1 MRVALFPLS
10 TVLFPQGVLP
20 LRVFEARYLDMVRDC
35 MREGTLF
42 GVCLIT
48 DSRASEVSR
57 TTALAEVG
65 CLARIDAWDMK
76 QLGLLHIRAVGQ
88 DRFRLLSTETQAD
101 GLVLGDVELIDPD
114 EDAPV
119 PPEHRPCVELLSR
132 ILDDLRTQYDERRI
146 AEDAPDQDDALAQ
159 LPFAEPFHMESSAW
173 VSNRLCEVL
182 PVPLKAKQRLMEL
195 TDAPTRLQI
204 VHTYLK
210 QHLADLTQPSPHCIG
225 AAASPAR
232 ATRRPKCVGFEPLR
246 RRGCG
251 PQRASNGRH
260 PRTHHEAVV
269 REFVPQLGQAP
280 FRSTCSAYRSAIAHL
295 VVRRPPRHRTREG
308 HEPPQ
313 MPLRQ
318 QSPATLRG
326 HDEQDERSPGAQRP
340 CRRIRNCPI
349 RPRPCHATVTATA
362 IAARG
367 APARATSHQGPSSC
381 M

>member
-48 DSRASEVSR
+48 DSRASDVSR
-57 TTALAEVG
+57 TTALADVG

-88 DRFRLLSTETQAD
+88 DRFRLLGTEMQAD
-101 GLVLGDVELIDPD
+101 GLVMGDVELIDPD
-114 EDAPV
+114 DDAPV

-132 ILDDLRTQYDERRI
+132 ILDDLRAQFDERRI
-146 AEDAPDQDDALAQ
+146 SEDAPDQDDALAQ
-159 LPFAEPFHMESSAW
+159 FPFAEPFHMESSAW

-210 QHLADLTQPSPHCIG
+210 QHAVLA
-225 AAASPAR
+225 
-232 ATRRPKCVGFEPLR
+232 
-246 RRGCG
+246 
-251 PQRASNGRH
+251 
-260 PRTHHEAVV
+260 
-269 REFVPQLGQAP
+269 
-280 FRSTCSAYRSAIAHL
+280 
-295 VVRRPPRHRTREG
+295 
-308 HEPPQ
+308 
-313 MPLRQ
+313 
-318 QSPATLRG
+318 
-326 HDEQDERSPGAQRP
+326 
-340 CRRIRNCPI
+340 
-349 RPRPCHATVTATA
+349 
-362 IAARG
+362 
-367 APARATSHQGPSSC
+367 
-381 M
+381 

>member
-42 GVCLIT
+42 GVCMIT
-48 DSRASEVSR
+48 DARTSEVSR

-88 DRFRLLSTETQAD
+88 DRFRLLRTQTQAD

-114 EDAPV
+114 DDAPV
-119 PPEHRPCVELLSR
+119 PPEHRPCVDLLSR
-132 ILDDLRTQYDERRI
+132 IMDDLRIQFEERRI
-146 AEDAPDQDDALAQ
+146 AEDAPDQDAALAQ
-159 LPFAEPFHMESSAW
+159 PPFAEPFHMDSSAW

-210 QHLADLTQPSPHCIG
+210 QHSVLA
-225 AAASPAR
+225 
-232 ATRRPKCVGFEPLR
+232 
-246 RRGCG
+246 
-251 PQRASNGRH
+251 
-260 PRTHHEAVV
+260 
-269 REFVPQLGQAP
+269 
-280 FRSTCSAYRSAIAHL
+280 
-295 VVRRPPRHRTREG
+295 
-308 HEPPQ
+308 
-313 MPLRQ
+313 
-318 QSPATLRG
+318 
-326 HDEQDERSPGAQRP
+326 
-340 CRRIRNCPI
+340 
-349 RPRPCHATVTATA
+349 
-362 IAARG
+362 
-367 APARATSHQGPSSC
+367 
-381 M
+381 

>member
-48 DSRASEVSR
+48 DSRASDVSR

-76 QLGLLHIRAVGQ
+76 QLGLLRIRAVGQ
-88 DRFRLLSTETQAD
+88 DRFRLLGTETRAD
-101 GLVLGDVELIDPD
+101 GLVIGDVELIDPD
-114 EDAPV
+114 DDAPV

-132 ILDDLRTQYDERRI
+132 ILDDLRAQFDERRI
-146 AEDAPDQDDALAQ
+146 SEDAPDQDDALAQ
-159 LPFAEPFHMESSAW
+159 FPFAEPFHMESSAW

-210 QHLADLTQPSPHCIG
+210 QH
-225 AAASPAR
+225 
-232 ATRRPKCVGFEPLR
+232 
-246 RRGCG
+246 
-251 PQRASNGRH
+251 
-260 PRTHHEAVV
+260 AVV
-269 REFVPQLGQAP
+269 A
-280 FRSTCSAYRSAIAHL
+280 
-295 VVRRPPRHRTREG
+295 
-308 HEPPQ
+308 
-313 MPLRQ
+313 
-318 QSPATLRG
+318 
-326 HDEQDERSPGAQRP
+326 
-340 CRRIRNCPI
+340 
-349 RPRPCHATVTATA
+349 
-362 IAARG
+362 
-367 APARATSHQGPSSC
+367 
-381 M
+381 

>member
-114 EDAPV
+114 DDAPV

-132 ILDDLRTQYDERRI
+132 ILDDLRAQFEERRI

-182 PVPLKAKQRLMEL
+182 PVPLKARQRLMEL

-210 QHLADLTQPSPHCIG
+210 QHSVLA
-225 AAASPAR
+225 
-232 ATRRPKCVGFEPLR
+232 
-246 RRGCG
+246 
-251 PQRASNGRH
+251 
-260 PRTHHEAVV
+260 
-269 REFVPQLGQAP
+269 
-280 FRSTCSAYRSAIAHL
+280 
-295 VVRRPPRHRTREG
+295 
-308 HEPPQ
+308 
-313 MPLRQ
+313 
-318 QSPATLRG
+318 
-326 HDEQDERSPGAQRP
+326 
-340 CRRIRNCPI
+340 
-349 RPRPCHATVTATA
+349 
-362 IAARG
+362 
-367 APARATSHQGPSSC
+367 
-381 M
+381 

>member
-42 GVCLIT
+42 GVCMIT
-48 DSRASEVSR
+48 DSRASDVSR

-88 DRFRLLSTETQAD
+88 DRFRLQGTETQAD

-114 EDAPV
+114 DDAPV
-119 PPEHRPCVELLSR
+119 PPEHRPCVDLLSR
-132 ILDDLRTQYDERRI
+132 IMDDLWIQFEERRT

-159 LPFAEPFHMESSAW
+159 FPFAEPFHMESSAW

-210 QHLADLTQPSPHCIG
+210 QHAVLA
-225 AAASPAR
+225 
-232 ATRRPKCVGFEPLR
+232 
-246 RRGCG
+246 
-251 PQRASNGRH
+251 
-260 PRTHHEAVV
+260 
-269 REFVPQLGQAP
+269 
-280 FRSTCSAYRSAIAHL
+280 
-295 VVRRPPRHRTREG
+295 
-308 HEPPQ
+308 
-313 MPLRQ
+313 
-318 QSPATLRG
+318 
-326 HDEQDERSPGAQRP
+326 
-340 CRRIRNCPI
+340 
-349 RPRPCHATVTATA
+349 
-362 IAARG
+362 
-367 APARATSHQGPSSC
+367 
-381 M
+381 